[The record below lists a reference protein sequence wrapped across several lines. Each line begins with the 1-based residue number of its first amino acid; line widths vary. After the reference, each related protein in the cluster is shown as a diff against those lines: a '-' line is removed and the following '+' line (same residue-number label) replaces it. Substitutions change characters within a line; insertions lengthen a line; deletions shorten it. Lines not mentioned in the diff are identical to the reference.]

1 MIIYSPDL
9 SPKYSEYGINVPISD
24 DRSLKVYEQLKKRF
38 GDNLFSKESKII
50 DKNDVALV
58 HTPEYVDELFGP
70 NVINAIKRTFDDGL
84 GGSYYVGGTD
94 KTPEDFL
101 KNTLAQAGAT
111 YQCMQNALAYD
122 FCYFL
127 GGGMHHAMTTH
138 GRGFCLINDIM
149 IAIRKLQKTNF
160 ISSAW
165 VIDLDAHKG
174 DGTAQIAQ
182 GDKKTFTLSIHM
194 AKGWP
199 LDKENTKGPEFIP
212 STIDIPIA
220 EGEEN
225 QYNRKLSLAL
235 DQLYTLAKGL
245 PDLAVI
251 VDGTDPYEKDTLPGT
266 HLLKLTSEQMLQRNM
281 IVYDW
286 FRKKCV
292 AQAYVMGGGYGE
304 ESWRLCANFLEKVHG
319 GQGASSSSHN
329 HQGGGHHQRRG
340 GHHFKG
346 GGQHG
351 GSGKRHFHK
360 KR

>member
-9 SPKYSEYGINVPISD
+9 SPKFSEYGINVPIQD
-24 DRSLKVYEQLKKRF
+24 DRSQKVYEQLKRRF
-38 GDNLFSKESKII
+38 GDNLFSKDSKII
-50 DKNDVALV
+50 DKSDVALV
-58 HTPEYVDELFGP
+58 HSPEYVDELFGP
-70 NVINAIKRTFDDGL
+70 NIVAALKRTFDDGI
-84 GGSYYVGGTD
+84 GGTYYVGGTE
-94 KTPEDFL
+94 KTPEDYL
-101 KNTLAQAGAT
+101 KNILAQAGAT

-160 ISSAW
+160 INSAW

-182 GDKKTFTLSIHM
+182 GDKQTFTLSIHM

-199 LDKENTKGPEFIP
+199 LDKENTSGPEFIP

-225 QYNRKLSLAL
+225 QYNRKLSQAL
-235 DQLYTLAKGL
+235 DQMQVIAKGL

-251 VDGTDPYEKDTLPGT
+251 IDGTDPYEKDALPGT
-266 HLLKLTSEQMLQRNM
+266 HLLKLTSDQMLQRNM

-286 FRKKCV
+286 FRRKCV

-304 ESWRLCANFLEKVHG
+304 ESWRLYANFLEKVHG
-319 GQGASSSSHN
+319 GQSSSSGSNNNQSSGSYQQRRNPHGG
-329 HQGGGHHQRRG
+329 HKGGHH
-340 GHHFKG
+340 G
-346 GGQHG
+346 GG
-351 GSGKRHFHK
+351 KRPFHK

>member
-1 MIIYSPDL
+1 MIIYSPEL
-9 SPKYSEYGINVPISD
+9 SPKFSEFGINIPITD
-24 DRSLKVYEQLKKRF
+24 DRSLKVYEHLRKRL
-38 GDNLFSKESKII
+38 GENHFSKESKLI

-70 NVINAIKRTFDDGL
+70 SIATAIKRAFDDGI
-84 GGSYYVGGTD
+84 GGTHYVGGTE

-101 KNTLAQAGAT
+101 KHILAQAGAT

-160 ISSAW
+160 ITTAW
-165 VIDLDAHKG
+165 IIDLDAHKG

-182 GDKKTFTLSIHM
+182 GDKKVFTLSIHM

-199 LDKENTKGPEFIP
+199 LDKEDTTGPEFIP

-225 QYNRKLSLAL
+225 QYIKKLVMAL
-235 DQLYTLAKGL
+235 EQMQTIAKGL

-251 VDGTDPYEKDTLPGT
+251 IDGSDPYEKDTLPGT
-266 HLLKLTSEQMLQRNM
+266 HLLKLTGDQMLQRNM
-281 IVYDW
+281 TVYEW
-286 FRKKCV
+286 FKRKCV

-304 ESWRLCANFLEKVHG
+304 ESWRPNAYFLERVHCGG
-319 GQGASSSSHN
+319 GQSQSG
-329 HQGGGHHQRRG
+329 GGGHSGGHHNNNRNHHQNRG
-340 GHHFKG
+340 GHHNN
-346 GGQHG
+346 
-351 GSGKRHFHK
+351 KRHFHK
-360 KR
+360 KK